1 MMENHTSYYR
11 FLAVVLIASS
21 SLLTSCFSPKN
32 LVTKQ
37 HSTPD
42 YDFVGDTL
50 DGWALVR
57 QDSLWGY
64 VSANGKRT
72 IKPGFQWA
80 TDFND
85 GMTLVQDEHGYRY
98 LNNQGK
104 LIRRVKAQHAYSF
117 AEGLAPVEIK
127 GKWGFINRKGKKAIK
142 TQFDWAE
149 PFQEGRAAVAIGLK
163 KGYINK
169 DGELIIP
176 AIYEEAHPFSNGVA
190 IVRKDLK
197 WGMIDTLGN
206 FLLPNQYDQIEPWET
221 DFYRLGVY
229 NPAADRVNIFG
240 LADVSGK
247 LLLDTQYAAIKL
259 IQHSYIHARRDTLV
273 GLWDRYGNVVIP
285 MEYTSFGVISDDGVL
300 AAYKNGK
307 AGFINLQNQ
316 IVLPFEYEGT
326 GTSDNRKMAYKD
338 STYVLMDN
346 QFKVIKR
353 IKNYKDVYSF
363 SNGFAVVSIKDPNDY
378 YGNLYGYIDEDGN
391 EVVAPQYNGGAA
403 GANPHGIAVVGK
415 TEGHGI
421 VDEYLLDIHQGKLV
435 DEKEYSSLYKF
446 GLLWFNRYGDFIS
459 SETGRSI
466 GNFPYEKMYPIE
478 YGERKDLAKVF
489 REGKVGLIDTSLTE
503 LLSPEYRDI
512 GDSYNGRIKV
522 KKDSLWGYADEQF
535 RIRIPMVY
543 DDATIFRYPMLTEVT
558 QNKKMGVIG
567 RYGKEIIPLYYTKI
581 TFDYG
586 CDRIYAE
593 KADGIDI
600 YDKEGRL
607 LLHTDFGYIGMYG
620 RDNYVAYRQNGK
632 LGFMDYDFQV
642 LYEPEFDGCG
652 HFYDGMAWVRKDAKD
667 GNKGGYIN
675 KQFRLIVP
683 VELEYIEDFAAGFA
697 KVKKDG
703 REYYINTEGEEVT
716 PTEAQLE
723 QRDKEIERRKR
734 GWIDFSS

>member
-259 IQHSYIHARRDTLV
+259 IQDRYIHARRDTLV

-316 IVLPFEYEGT
+316 IVLPIEYEGT
-326 GTSDNRKMAYKD
+326 GTSGNRKIAYKD

-391 EVVAPQYNGGAA
+391 EIIPPKYPAA
-403 GANPHGIAVVGK
+403 GAVNAYGIMVVGQRNYSIIRQLLINTHDQLLSEGEDYYEINAFGSRLLYNKGGSDFKFFSSK
-415 TEGHGI
+415 TGQ
-421 VDEYLLDIHQGKLV
+421 VL
-435 DEKEYSSLYKF
+435 
-446 GLLWFNRYGDFIS
+446 
-459 SETGRSI
+459 T
-466 GNFPYEKMYPIE
+466 NFPYTKLYPLE
-478 YGERKDLAKVF
+478 YGERKDWAKVY
-489 REGKVGLIDTSLTE
+489 RNGKIGLIDTTLTE
-503 LLSPEYRDI
+503 LLPPEYDDMR
-512 GDSYNGRIKV
+512 SFYKGRIEI
-522 KKDSLWGYADEQF
+522 KKGDHWGYADEQF
-535 RIRIPMVY
+535 RIRIPFIY
-543 DDATIFRYPMLTEVT
+543 NKTEYFRYAMTTVE
-558 QNKKMGVIG
+558 QNKKKGLIDRDG
-567 RYGKEIIPLYYTKI
+567 RTVIPLRYDQI
-581 TFDYG
+581 TFDYA
-586 CDRIYAE
+586 CDRIYAD
-593 KADGIDI
+593 KGDDGIDI
-600 YDKEGRL
+600 YDREGRL
-607 LLHTDFGYIGMYG
+607 LLATDFEYIGQYG
-620 RDNYVAYRQNGK
+620 SNNYVAYRQNGK
-632 LGFMDYDFQV
+632 LGFMDYDFKV
-642 LYEPEFDGCG
+642 LYEPEFNGCG
-652 HFYDGMAWVRKDAKD
+652 HFYDGLAWVRKDA
-667 GNKGGYIN
+667 KGGYIN
-675 KQFRLIVP
+675 KQFQLVVP
-683 VELEYIEDFAAGFA
+683 VELEYMENFAAGFT

-703 REYYINTEGEEVT
+703 REYYINTKGEEVV
-716 PTEAQLE
+716 PTEAELKKRNE
-723 QRDKEIERRKR
+723 EIERRKR